1 MKNVG
6 ELAICGL
13 NVACKVALIAQ
24 SQCFFC
30 PFLLHTYV
38 RNKSKRPLVF
48 AFLLR
53 ECWRSVLC
61 MEFVALFLNR
71 SLLTGPLVYGHLHD
85 SKNNVEIL
93 G

>member
-1 MKNVG
+1 MGLRLEMVSDFKALFFVVGNQKQLCPTCGRNLVMKNVG

-38 RNKSKRPLVF
+38 REQKQKIVS
-48 AFLLR
+48 LR
-53 ECWRSVLC
+53 LS
-61 MEFVALFLNR
+61 
-71 SLLTGPLVYGHLHD
+71 P
-85 SKNNVEIL
+85 
-93 G
+93 